1 MASSDIQSKT
11 NGQSNQM
18 ALFFIDKETY
28 GININTIKEIVR
40 VPELT
45 TVPNAPPFLSGLTN
59 LRNKVLPV
67 IDSRRRLN
75 LSDAKL
81 SDNSRILVLD
91 TKGSTTGIIVDKVKG
106 VVSIDDKRTEMPPE
120 ILSSGIDRKFI
131 KSVIKLS
138 DSDKIIMEFDINT
151 LCDIKWEEGNEI
163 FDTDTQIQ
171 QTDNQHHNSVAE
183 IQMVTF
189 MLSDEEYSFPIDIVR
204 EVLRVGNL
212 TKVPNTPSY
221 IMGILTVRNTVLPI
235 LDMRKL
241 FGMQSLL
248 DELYVEFD
256 TLEHQKRKWFD
267 ALKLSIES
275 GSTFKENTKA
285 NVSELGV
292 WIENFRSV
300 SQDVGEV
307 LQELRYANIRLFDK
321 TQKLLNERK
330 TLNEKVLKERLHK
343 DIEQTY
349 NQLCEKI
356 KDLRLALKKGIVED
370 QRIMVVDINSV
381 PIGLLVDRVQ
391 QVVRVPENIME
402 NPPAV
407 LNSNKSKTL
416 KSIAKLNNGKRIIL
430 LLDDNE
436 LISLQ
441 HISAIKEINKG
452 MNQEKKHNYTNSQEE
467 ETQLVTFSLGN
478 SQFAIGIEEV
488 KEINRLDTITVVPQT
503 SSFIEGIMNLRGN
516 VIPVINLRK
525 RFSMPEKTYDGNT
538 KVIIVNM
545 LDKLT
550 GLIVDSVSEVLRM
563 PKRNIEP
570 TPAILKS
577 GIDIDFLKGVVK
589 IDKTNKMLMLI
600 SVSKIL
606 TVKQQEELR
615 DTYETEENNF

>member
-75 LSDAKL
+75 LSEAKL

-391 QVVRVPENIME
+391 QVLRVPENIME

>member
-391 QVVRVPENIME
+391 QVLRVPENIME